1 MTGVQTCA
9 LPISLLELCMWIE
22 ETQISTAIR
31 ESAWVFPIILSVHA
45 LGTALSVGT
54 LAWFDLRLLGLK
66 MRQQPVSEVYRQLA
80 PWTIAGFIVMAISG
94 GLLFFASAA
103 RCYEDIF
110 FRIKFASLVFAGG
123 NALVY
128 HLAIRRNIAEWD
140 KAPIPPMGARLS
152 GLLSLVAW
160 TVTIV
165 SGRLIFA

>member
-1 MTGVQTCA
+1 MLSTRK
-9 LPISLLELCMWIE
+9 SLQL
-22 ETQISTAIR
+22 
-31 ESAWVFPIILSVHA
+31 
-45 LGTALSVGT
+45 
-54 LAWFDLRLLGLK
+54 
-66 MRQQPVSEVYRQLA
+66 YRQLA
-80 PWTIAGFIVMAISG
+80 PWMIAGFIVMAISG
-94 GLLFFASAA
+94 GLLFWASAA

-110 FRIKFASLVFAGG
+110 FRIKFAALVFAGG

-140 KAPIPPMGARLS
+140 NAPIPPMPARMS